1 MFLILFLTL
10 SDISISNTK
19 VMMRNKLLTEMGCV
33 RVKAESVKDGARE
46 MVLANEAE
54 LSRITR
60 QEQLVGLYLANYW
73 EENCNKLLIFL

>member
-1 MFLILFLTL
+1 
-10 SDISISNTK
+10 
-19 VMMRNKLLTEMGCV
+19 MGCV

-60 QEQLVGLYLANYW
+60 QELVGLYVA
-73 EENCNKLLIFL
+73 NKLLIFL